1 MIVVHCFV
9 SDQKKFSNCPHYEG
23 WYFLNVDHAGQGSY
37 LMKSETWGTHLGNPA
52 NAVIGGGGECKF
64 PKFSPLLPA
73 LFSKLS
79 REKHSRYFDPPQKR
93 FFQLFLLKKFLT
105 LETSRGIL
113 GLGTEW
119 KICRKCGK
127 MFWAGDNRC
136 EPCQATL
143 PCIQL
148 AGRWDESMRH
158 TSHTARVQNLTAVYW
173 LWVLEE
179 VTQPLC
185 SCLFTCTMKIIIVS
199 KFRFPKF
206 LEQCLRT

>member
-23 WYFLNVDHAGQGSY
+23 WYFLNVDHARQGSY

-64 PKFSPLLPA
+64 PKISPLLPA

-143 PCIQL
+143 PCIQFARPLGWEYASHEPHCQSSKPDCRLL
-148 AGRWDESMRH
+148 ALSSWRSH
-158 TSHTARVQNLTAVYW
+158 STSLQ
-173 LWVLEE
+173 
-179 VTQPLC
+179 
-185 SCLFTCTMKIIIVS
+185 LFVHLYNEDNNS
-199 KFRFPKF
+199 V
-206 LEQCLRT
+206 